1 MNKFFFSMTILL
13 LFNSC
18 INTEV
23 GEKIILPEPKR
34 EGGMG
39 LYEALNNR
47 KSSRI
52 FVDSIKVT
60 PELLSQA
67 LWSCYGIREGTYRV
81 VPAAKAWYPFII
93 YVFLGDGV
101 YKYNPEEHSLL
112 KLFDGDHREITGT

>member
-1 MNKFFFSMTILL
+1 MNKFFLSMTILL

-67 LWSCYGIREGTYRV
+67 YGVAMELEKVHIE
-81 VPAAKAWYPFII
+81 
-93 YVFLGDGV
+93 
-101 YKYNPEEHSLL
+101 
-112 KLFDGDHREITGT
+112 